1 MNNLVESKALVHTA
15 ASYYRGRA
23 SYSTDQRLFAAL
35 FEQVLG
41 GVQCGTFIGG
51 GVGAVG
57 GEVGGAFYFI
67 LIGS

>member
-41 GVQCGTFIGG
+41 GCSVGRSSAAAWERWEARW
-51 GVGAVG
+51 GVLSIS
-57 GEVGGAFYFI
+57 F
-67 LIGS
+67 